1 METTPLICT
10 ENRYTGFYMIGTSIM
25 KELADA
31 SVLRLAWFLLYFYY
45 CSD

>member
-1 METTPLICT
+1 METTRLICT
-10 ENRYTGFYMIGTSIM
+10 ENRYTGFCMIGTSIM